1 MKRRCFLKKKQVH
14 AAEQKR
20 EDVVQ
25 ARKEWK
31 EKQEKNIFM
40 ANKLVFLDES
50 GVNIDMVRR
59 YGRAKNKERVHDY
72 TPRNTPKKTTLV
84 SSVRLDGTLAY
95 EFFQGSLNG
104 QNFLNYIQNTLV
116 PTLKK
121 GDIVVMDNLS
131 CHKVKG
137 IQEAIAS
144 VGASVL
150 YLPPYSPDL
159 NPIEMMWSKMKA
171 FLRKLRYDTVELLH
185 SVIPHAFSAVSI
197 SNISG
202 WFSASGYYLS

>member
-1 MKRRCFLKKKQVH
+1 MRRRCFFKKKQIH

-50 GVNIDMVRR
+50 GINIDMVRR
-59 YGRAKNKERVHDY
+59 YGRAKNKERVQDY
-72 TPRNTPKKTTLV
+72 APKNTPKKTTLV
-84 SSVRLDGTLAY
+84 SSVRLDGTQAY
-95 EFFQGSLNG
+95 AFFQGSLNG

-116 PTLKK
+116 PALKK
-121 GDIVVMDNLS
+121 GDIVIMDNLS

-137 IQEAIAS
+137 IKEAIES
-144 VGASVL
+144 VGASIL

-159 NPIEMMWSKMKA
+159 NPIERM
-171 FLRKLRYDTVELLH
+171 
-185 SVIPHAFSAVSI
+185 
-197 SNISG
+197 
-202 WFSASGYYLS
+202 